1 MADFAKSAPVD
12 DADRQQDADDVAG
25 ALAGDLAAFD
35 RLIVRYQRRAVAV
48 SYRLLGNI
56 QDAQDVSQNAF
67 VKAFKALDSLNDPL
81 RFGSWMMRI
90 VSNLSLNYRRD
101 RKRHAPL
108 ATSEGDVGVPESE
121 IAASDGKAARRPSLA
136 LETREYEAEIGRAM
150 DALPEKQRLAL
161 VLFAIE
167 GLSQKEVAEVMECSV
182 EMVKWNVFQA
192 RKTLKDTLAHLL
204 EE

>member
-1 MADFAKSAPVD
+1 MADGSKSALGD
-12 DADRQQDADDVAG
+12 DIARQQDADDVVAT
-25 ALAGDLAAFD
+25 LAGDLSAFD
-35 RLIVRYQRRAVAV
+35 RLIERYQRRAVAV

-56 QDAQDVSQNAF
+56 QDAQDVAQNAF
-67 VKAFKALDSLNDPL
+67 VKAFKALESLNDPL
-81 RFGSWMMRI
+81 RFGSWLMRI

-108 ATSEGDVGVPESE
+108 ATSEGDVGVPEAE
-121 IAASDGKAARRPSLA
+121 IALSDGRAVERPSLA
-136 LETREYEAEIGRAM
+136 LETRENEAQIGMAM
-150 DALPEKQRLAL
+150 DGLPEKQRLAL

-167 GLSQKEVAEVMECSV
+167 GMSQKEVAEVMECSV

-192 RKTLKDTLAHLL
+192 RKTLKETLAHLL